1 MIDPLGKVMSI
12 ILQTKQSSEQRL
24 MSKVRNLPDSFRV
37 SNISYFA

>member
-24 MSKVRNLPDSFRV
+24 MSKVRNLHDSFRV
-37 SNISYFA
+37 SIIFYFA